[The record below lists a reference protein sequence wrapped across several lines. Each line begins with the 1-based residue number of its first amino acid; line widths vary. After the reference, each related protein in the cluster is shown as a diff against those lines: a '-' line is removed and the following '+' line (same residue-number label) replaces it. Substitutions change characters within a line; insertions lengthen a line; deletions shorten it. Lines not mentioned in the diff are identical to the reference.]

1 MVDTYIDGRRRQRIA
16 EAEDGTSRQAS
27 EEARDKAWSAG
38 AGRRVE
44 ADIQTAGDW

>member
-1 MVDTYIDGRRRQRIA
+1 MYSCSMVVDGRRRQRIYL

-38 AGRRVE
+38 AGQE
-44 ADIQTAGDW
+44 G